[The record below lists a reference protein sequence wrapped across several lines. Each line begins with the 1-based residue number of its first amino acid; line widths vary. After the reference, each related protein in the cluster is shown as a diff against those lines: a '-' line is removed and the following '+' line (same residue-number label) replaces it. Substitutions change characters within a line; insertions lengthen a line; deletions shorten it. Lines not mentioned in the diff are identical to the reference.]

1 MSELATWGTFSNISS
16 QINNVTLYDSVT
28 RLRYIPDEKR
38 VSYDVSLDS
47 YAYYRNSCP
56 RDSLFIDVARV
67 DPVNKNSM
75 SGVAAI
81 FHALCLSRGIDPSI
95 VTFDYSALKRNL
107 VDTFQR
113 QSFDGINL
121 QSTPGTRSKILFAWE
136 VPLYCHCKMPF
147 ISEPLTEC
155 SGCNNC
161 FHDRCE
167 SDALKVE
174 RGCVKVCRNK
184 LKKRTNSTARRGDS
198 YQDDSN

>member
-1 MSELATWGTFSNISS
+1 MSELATWGTLSNIFS
-16 QINNVTLYDSVT
+16 QINNVPLCDSVT
-28 RLRYIPDEKR
+28 LLRYIPDEKR
-38 VSYDVSLDS
+38 VSYDVSQDS

-75 SGVAAI
+75 SCVVAI

-121 QSTPGTRSKILFAWE
+121 QSTPGTRSKTLFACE
-136 VPLYCHCKMPF
+136 EPLYCHCKVPY

-155 SGCNNC
+155 SGCNNW
-161 FHDRCE
+161 FNDRCE
-167 SDALKVE
+167 S
-174 RGCVKVCRNK
+174 GCVKSRTWMCK
-184 LKKRTNSTARRGDS
+184 GWSKQIKETYQLHSQKR
-198 YQDDSN
+198 